1 MKKKSLENCKITHFF
16 KATQSSYS
24 DSNEPKTWPFA
35 QKQTDDIGNTI
46 KNESQPSSFE
56 RFLGSKRGQDQINKE
71 ESPVPKRLKVIP
83 THWDPEVFESLP
95 NIMKEELLKSEQ
107 ISSQGNTNDMET
119 KTIVKDESVSRDH
132 HNAETSAALP
142 KKTENIPGNWDAQ
155 VFADLPKDIQ
165 KELLMQ
171 NQKKDIPAKKKST
184 SSILNYFTKK

>member
-1 MKKKSLENCKITHFF
+1 MENNTFF
-16 KATQSSYS
+16 KVTQSSYS
-24 DSNEPKTWPFA
+24 DSNEPKTSLCA
-35 QKQTDDIGNTI
+35 QKQPVYIDDII

-56 RFLGSKRGQDQINKE
+56 RVLGSKREQDPINKE
-71 ESPVPKRLKVIP
+71 ESPISKRQKVIP

-107 ISSQGNTNDMET
+107 YSSQGSTTDMET
-119 KTIVKDESVSRDH
+119 KTIVPKESVSRD

-142 KKTENIPGNWDAQ
+142 KKTENIPVNWDAQ

-165 KELLMQ
+165 KELLQ

>member
-1 MKKKSLENCKITHFF
+1 MENCKITHFF
-16 KATQSSYS
+16 KGTQSSYS
-24 DSNEPKTWPFA
+24 DSNEPKTSLCA
-35 QKQTDDIGNTI
+35 QKQPDDIDNII

-71 ESPVPKRLKVIP
+71 ESPISKRQKVIP

-107 ISSQGNTNDMET
+107 NSSQGSTTDMET
-119 KTIVKDESVSRDH
+119 KIIVPEESVSRDH
-132 HNAETSAALP
+132 YNAETSAALP

-165 KELLMQ
+165 KELLQ

>member
-1 MKKKSLENCKITHFF
+1 MKKKYLENCKITHFF
-16 KATQSSYS
+16 KATQCSYS
-24 DSNEPKTWPFA
+24 DSNEPKTSPCA
-35 QKQTDDIGNTI
+35 KKQTDDIGNTI

-56 RFLGSKRGQDQINKE
+56 RFLGAKRGQDQINKE
-71 ESPVPKRLKVIP
+71 ESPISKRQKVIP

-95 NIMKEELLKSEQ
+95 NIMKEELLK
-107 ISSQGNTNDMET
+107 SSQGNTNDMET

>member
-1 MKKKSLENCKITHFF
+1 MQNNTFFF

-24 DSNEPKTWPFA
+24 DSNEPKTSLCA
-35 QKQTDDIGNTI
+35 QKQTDDIDNNII

-56 RFLGSKRGQDQINKE
+56 RFLGSKRGQDPINKE
-71 ESPVPKRLKVIP
+71 ESPISKRQKVIP

-95 NIMKEELLKSEQ
+95 NVMKEELLKSEQ
-107 ISSQGNTNDMET
+107 NSSQGSTSDMET
-119 KTIVKDESVSRDH
+119 KTIVPKESVSRDH
-132 HNAETSAALP
+132 KAETSAALP
-142 KKTENIPGNWDAQ
+142 KKAENIPGNWDAQ

-165 KELLMQ
+165 KELLQ

>member
-1 MKKKSLENCKITHFF
+1 MQNNTFFF

-24 DSNEPKTWPFA
+24 DSNEPKTSLCA
-35 QKQTDDIGNTI
+35 QKQTDDIDNNII

-56 RFLGSKRGQDQINKE
+56 RFLGSKRGQDPINKE
-71 ESPVPKRLKVIP
+71 ESPISKRQKVIP

-107 ISSQGNTNDMET
+107 NSSQGSTSDMET
-119 KTIVKDESVSRDH
+119 KTIVQEESVSRDH
-132 HNAETSAALP
+132 KA
-142 KKTENIPGNWDAQ
+142 ENIPGNWDAQ

-165 KELLMQ
+165 KELLQ

>member
-1 MKKKSLENCKITHFF
+1 MQNNTFF
-16 KATQSSYS
+16 KGTQSSYS
-24 DSNEPKTWPFA
+24 DSNEPKTSLYTQNQPV
-35 QKQTDDIGNTI
+35 DIDIEI

-71 ESPVPKRLKVIP
+71 ESPISKRQKVIP

-107 ISSQGNTNDMET
+107 NSSQGSTTDMEI
-119 KTIVKDESVSRDH
+119 KTIVPKESVSRDH
-132 HNAETSAALP
+132 HNPETSAALP

-165 KELLMQ
+165 KELLQ

>member
-1 MKKKSLENCKITHFF
+1 MQNNTFF
-16 KATQSSYS
+16 KGTQSSYN
-24 DSNEPKTWPFA
+24 DSNEPKTSLYTQNQPV
-35 QKQTDDIGNTI
+35 DIDIEI

-71 ESPVPKRLKVIP
+71 ESPVSKRQKVIP

-107 ISSQGNTNDMET
+107 NSSQGSTTDMEI
-119 KTIVKDESVSRDH
+119 KTIVPKESVSKDH
-132 HNAETSAALP
+132 HTPETSAALP
-142 KKTENIPGNWDAQ
+142 KKTENIPCNWDAQ

-165 KELLMQ
+165 KELLQ